1 MRATEI
7 IRGVLDLIDQI
18 DCNTEQNMPVM
29 PPTPQEPENIQT
41 GVDQNRFK
49 QIFDIL
55 SAQST
60 QMYNNSP
67 DPVITGIDSVTIHAG
82 GGENGPKN
90 PADIRADS
98 VAMYPNYLHKP
109 E

>member
-18 DCNTEQNMPVM
+18 ECYAENEITASNL
-29 PPTPQEPENIQT
+29 PQGPETIQT
-41 GVDQNRFK
+41 GVDDNRFK

-67 DPVITGIDSVTIHAG
+67 DPVVTGLDSVTVHAG
-82 GGENGPKN
+82 GGEHGPKN